1 MSVSNQEF
9 VGRDARVRIEDCMGF
24 WIRLAAFL
32 IDLPLAL
39 ALSFAVGL
47 LMGLVVLLAD
57 LVGVSVGWLESL
69 LLDDS
74 LGVEFLLR
82 IIGTLV
88 MMAYH
93 TVFIGTIGQ
102 TPGKMLLRIKV
113 VDQYGNKPGWGAALG
128 RETIGRLLS
137 SFCWFL
143 GHLWVAWDKEKRSWH
158 DKIGGTYVVRKRSKS
173 ARS

>member
-9 VGRDARVRIEDCMGF
+9 VGRDARVQIEDCMGF

-32 IDLPLAL
+32 IDLILVVAL
-39 ALSFAVGL
+39 AIAIGFAGELVELIGVSAGWWDSGVQNESIVAQLLARIILFMSFA
-47 LMGLVVLLAD
+47 
-57 LVGVSVGWLESL
+57 
-69 LLDDS
+69 
-74 LGVEFLLR
+74 
-82 IIGTLV
+82 
-88 MMAYH
+88 AYH
-93 TVFIGTIGQ
+93 TLFTGIIGQ
-102 TPGKMLLRIKV
+102 TPGKMLLRIQV
-113 VDQYGNKPGWGAALG
+113 VDQYGNKPSWGALLT

-173 ARS
+173 ANS

>member
-9 VGRDARVRIEDCMGF
+9 VGRDARVQIEDCMGF

-32 IDLPLAL
+32 IDLILYA
-39 ALSFAVGL
+39 ALSFSIGWILGL
-47 LMGLVVLLAD
+47 AIR
-57 LVGVSVGWLESL
+57 VGWLGSG

-74 LGVEFLLR
+74 LGTELLGR
-82 IIGTLV
+82 LIGALV
-88 MMAYH
+88 LMAYH
-93 TVFIGTIGQ
+93 TLFIGIVGQ

-137 SFCWFL
+137 SFFWL

-158 DKIGGTYVVRKRSKS
+158 DKFGGTYVVRKRSKS
-173 ARS
+173 ASS

>member
-9 VGRDARVRIEDCMGF
+9 VGRDARVQIEDCMGF

-32 IDLPLAL
+32 IDLILYA
-39 ALSFAVGL
+39 ALSFAIGWILGL
-47 LMGLVVLLAD
+47 AIR
-57 LVGVSVGWLESL
+57 VGWLGSG
-69 LLDDS
+69 LLDD
-74 LGVEFLLR
+74 GPGAEFLLR
-82 IIGTLV
+82 VIAALV
-88 MMAYH
+88 WMAYH
-93 TVFIGTIGQ
+93 TLFIGIVGQ

>member
-32 IDLPLAL
+32 IDLILVLAI
-39 ALSFAVGL
+39 FAIFGLIVGL
-47 LMGLVVLLAD
+47 AELA
-57 LVGVSVGWLESL
+57 GVSVGWFDSWIWDESPGAQ
-69 LLDDS
+69 LLD
-74 LGVEFLLR
+74 R
-82 IIGTLV
+82 IITFLV
-88 MMAYH
+88 MAAYH

-173 ARS
+173 ASS